1 MIIKTNCKNC
11 GVEFSFKELKNKKD
25 REYCSKKCSSSC
37 PSMIE
42 KRNQKQKETFLLKY
56 ENGHPM
62 RTKEVKEKHQTT
74 MLEHHGVTHALKSK
88 ILVNKSKETKLEK
101 YNDEN
106 YCNVKKIKETKLN
119 KYGSLYTPG
128 EGGVKLKAINRLNDL
143 FFNSKNYTPLFN
155 KIKIEDDITKHF
167 HFKCNSCDK
176 IFKFK
181 NSNSRKPIC
190 KCSYKNYYT
199 KHSKAELEIGEFLT
213 ENNIEFKKQDR
224 KILSG
229 YELDIYI
236 PNYNLAIEVNGIYWH
251 SEKQGKTKY
260 YHINKT
266 LECKS
271 KGIHLIHITD
281 IEWYNKKD
289 IIKSIIL
296 SKLNKNKER
305 LFAKQLIIKEI
316 KDNKLKDNFL
326 NENHL
331 QSKDISKIKL
341 GLFYNNE
348 LYSVMT
354 FGKPR
359 FNKNYEYELIRF
371 CNKKYT
377 TIVGG
382 FAKLLK
388 YFIKNYSPNNILT
401 YSNADFNTGDI
412 YLNNNF
418 KYLELTPPNY
428 FYFKNNDILSRYET
442 QTFKLK
448 KLLNNYDNNLN
459 EYDNLINNGYNRYW
473 NCGNYKFELII
484 KK

>member
-1 MIIKTNCKNC
+1 MNKAICKTCSI
-11 GVEFSFKELKNKKD
+11 EFEYKGNKP
-25 REYCSKKCSSSC
+25 RTYCSKKCASSC
-37 PSMIE
+37 PTMIE

-62 RTKEVKEKHQTT
+62 RTKETKDKHQNT
-74 MLEHHGVTHALKSK
+74 MLENYGVTHPLKSK
-88 ILVNKSKETKLEK
+88 TLLKKLKETKLER
-101 YNDEN
+101 YNN
-106 YCNVKKIKETKLN
+106 FHYCNSDKIRETKLER
-119 KYGSLYTPG
+119 YGSLYTPG
-128 EGGVKLKAINRLNDL
+128 NGGVKVKAINRLNEL
-143 FFNSKNYTPLFN
+143 FFNSVDYTPLFN
-155 KIKIEDDITKHF
+155 KLENDSDISKHF
-167 HFKCNSCDK
+167 YFKCNKCTK
-176 IFKFK
+176 LFKFK
-181 NSNSRKPIC
+181 NSNSREPIC
-190 KCSYKNYYT
+190 RCSYKNMYT
-199 KHSKAELEIGEFLT
+199 KHSKVELEISEFLT
-213 ENNIEFKKQDR
+213 ENNIEFIKQDR

-229 YELDIYI
+229 YELDILI
-236 PNYNLAIEVNGIYWH
+236 PDYNLAIEVNGIYWH
-251 SEKQGKTKY
+251 SEKQGKTKF

-266 LECKS
+266 LECNL

-281 IEWYNKKD
+281 IEWYAKKD

-305 LFAKQLIIKEI
+305 LFAKQLTIKEI
-316 KDNKLKDNFL
+316 KDSKLKDEFL
-326 NENHL
+326 NNNHL
-331 QSKDISKIKL
+331 QGKDISKIKL

-388 YFIKNYSPNNILT
+388 YFIKNYKPNNILT

-418 KYLELTPPNY
+418 KYLELIEPGY
-428 FYFKNNDILSRYET
+428 FYFKNNLIVSRYES
-442 QTFKLK
+442 QKHKLNS
-448 KLLNNYDNNLN
+448 LLLDYNKDISEYNNMT
-459 EYDNLINNGYNRYW
+459 NNGYNRYW
-473 NCGNYKFELII
+473 NCGNYKFELIL
-484 KK
+484 